1 MARNPMRGALRKR
14 IRESLLSTRRGF
26 SWKSRRAI
34 WIAAA
39 VVAGVI
45 VISLLFWR
53 GSPQQ
58 GGANGGAGQGSI
70 ERQEL
75 AGANLAKIGVSVYF
89 RQAGSRSLAPSSRD
103 IFAAR
108 SPEVRAR
115 QLIQAL
121 VEGPQPAEANQVV
134 AVLPKEAKVRQI
146 YLLKDGTA
154 VVDFSEEVSSLLPG
168 GIDSEA
174 TAMESI
180 RRTLL
185 ENVKEIKAVRFLING
200 KDTETF
206 AGHIAIG

>member
-1 MARNPMRGALRKR
+1 MRTALRKK
-14 IRESLLSTRRGF
+14 IRELLLSTRRGF

-34 WIAAA
+34 WVAAA
-39 VVAGVI
+39 IVAGVI
-45 VISLLFWR
+45 AIGLLFWR
-53 GSPQQ
+53 GRPQPD
-58 GGANGGAGQGSI
+58 GANGGVGQGSI

-75 AGANLAKIGVSVYF
+75 AGANLAKIGVRVYF

-115 QLIQAL
+115 QLLQAL